1 MSRPIG
7 VVDPQKWRDLSS
19 IVLSGI
25 VLLKIGMWWTCC
37 WFQGGWLVIFV
48 ADGIRL
54 GGERWGPVNAAL
66 NPIPAS
72 QCAGQPGYAGW
83 DPSVLVMCH
92 VWMGTEFTDLIKN
105 ARQMEKRKNAIVGS
119 KLGKREYS
127 TMAKWHQRLLLINS
141 RADDGIIG

>member
-1 MSRPIG
+1 MLRGS
-7 VVDPQKWRDLSS
+7 
-19 IVLSGI
+19 

-66 NPIPAS
+66 NPT
-72 QCAGQPGYAGW
+72 PGVAMRWAAWVRSAY
-83 DPSVLVMCH
+83 CH
-92 VWMGTEFTDLIKN
+92 VWMETEFTDLIKN
-105 ARQMEKRKNAIVGS
+105 APTDGEAKKYAIVGS

-127 TMAKWHQRLLLINS
+127 AMAKWHQRLLLINS
-141 RADDGIIG
+141 RADGIIG